1 METIYKI
8 TLADAKRIAH
18 AAEMEA
24 KMNNWEVVIAIVD
37 QGGHLLYLQ
46 RDNAQL
52 GSIDVA
58 IGKAKTALMFRCP
71 TKALEKMVSEG
82 KQVYLNLNNIIPV
95 EGGVPLVYNGQVV
108 GGLGVSGVNSVE
120 DGYVAKM
127 AAKTL

>member
-1 METIYKI
+1 LETIYKL

-37 QGGHLLYLQ
+37 HGGHLIYLQ

-58 IGKAKTALMFRCP
+58 IGKAKTALLFRCP

-82 KQVYLNLNNIIPV
+82 KHGYLNLNNMVPV
-95 EGGVPLVYNGQVV
+95 EGGVPLVYNGQVL
-108 GGLGVSGVNSVE
+108 GGLGVSGVNSNE
-120 DGYVAKM
+120 DGQVAKM
-127 AAKTL
+127 AAKAL

>member
-1 METIYKI
+1 METIYKL

-37 QGGHLLYLQ
+37 HGGHLIYLQ

-58 IGKAKTALMFRCP
+58 IGKAKTALLFRCP
-71 TKALEKMVSEG
+71 TKALEKMV
-82 KQVYLNLNNIIPV
+82 
-95 EGGVPLVYNGQVV
+95 V
-108 GGLGVSGVNSVE
+108 G
-120 DGYVAKM
+120 
-127 AAKTL
+127 